1 MKILGI
7 SGSLRKNSYNTA
19 ALRAAQELLPQGVT
33 LEIFDL
39 SPIPMYN
46 DDISPFPAAVQLL
59 GERIATA
66 DALLI
71 ATPEY
76 NHSIPGVLKNALD
89 WVSQLP
95 NRPCESKPV
104 ALFGVSAGR
113 FGTLRAQLHLR
124 EVCAALSMFV
134 LPKPELFISQAE
146 GKFDAQGRLIDAPT
160 RERLRALLEALVAW
174 TQRVSSISLISE
186 RQAPVGR
193 PD

>member
-33 LEIFDL
+33 LELFDL

-46 DDISPFPAAVQLL
+46 EDIEPFPPAVQALR
-59 GERIATA
+59 EHIAAA

-76 NHSIPGVLKNALD
+76 NHSISGVLKNALD
-89 WVSQLP
+89 WASCAP
-95 NRPCESKPV
+95 DPPCENKPV
-104 ALFGVSAGR
+104 AILGASTGR

-124 EVCAALSMFV
+124 EICAALDMLV
-134 LPKPELFISQAE
+134 LPKPELFITQARE
-146 GKFDAQGRLIDAPT
+146 KFGAHGQLLDRET
-160 RERLRALLEALVAW
+160 RERLRALLEALIAW
-174 TQRVSSISLISE
+174 ARLHAS
-186 RQAPVGR
+186 RM
-193 PD
+193 

>member
-19 ALRAAQELLPQGVT
+19 ALRAAQELFPQGVT

-46 DDISPFPAAVQLL
+46 EDVRPFPAAVQSF
-59 GERIATA
+59 GERIAAA

-89 WVSQLP
+89 WVSRLP
-95 NRPCESKPV
+95 NQPCEGKPV

-113 FGTLRAQLHLR
+113 FGTVRAQLHLR
-124 EVCAALSMFV
+124 EVCTALGMFV

-146 GKFDAQGRLIDAPT
+146 EKFDAHGKLIHSETRQRLQT
-160 RERLRALLEALVAW
+160 LLEVLIAW
-174 TQRVSSISLISE
+174 TQRVI
-186 RQAPVGR
+186 
-193 PD
+193 

>member
-39 SPIPMYN
+39 SPIPLYN
-46 DDISPFPAAVQLL
+46 EEIEPFPPAVQALR
-59 GERIATA
+59 ERIAEA

-76 NHSIPGVLKNALD
+76 NHSISGVLKNALD
-89 WVSQLP
+89 WASCAP
-95 NRPCESKPV
+95 DPPCKNKPV
-104 ALFGVSAGR
+104 AIFGASTGR

-124 EVCAALSMFV
+124 EVCSALEMLV
-134 LPKPELFISQAE
+134 LPKPELYISHARE
-146 GKFDAQGRLIDAPT
+146 KFDAQGRLIDERT
-160 RERLRALLEALVAW
+160 RQQLRALVEALAVWRA
-174 TQRVSSISLISE
+174 Q
-186 RQAPVGR
+186 
-193 PD
+193 

>member
-7 SGSLRKNSYNTA
+7 SGSLRKGSYNTA

-39 SPIPMYN
+39 APLPLYSE
-46 DDISPFPAAVQLL
+46 DIDPFPPEVKAFR
-59 GERIATA
+59 ERIAQS

-89 WVSQLP
+89 WASCAP
-95 NRPCESKPV
+95 EPPCANKPV
-104 ALFGVSAGR
+104 AILGASIGR

-124 EVCAALSMFV
+124 EICAALDMLV
-134 LPKPELFISQAE
+134 LPKPELFISYART
-146 GKFDAQGRLIDAPT
+146 KFDAQGRLTDAET
-160 RERLRALLEALVAW
+160 RERLREFLEAFLAW
-174 TQRVSSISLISE
+174 VRRLSL
-186 RQAPVGR
+186 A
-193 PD
+193 